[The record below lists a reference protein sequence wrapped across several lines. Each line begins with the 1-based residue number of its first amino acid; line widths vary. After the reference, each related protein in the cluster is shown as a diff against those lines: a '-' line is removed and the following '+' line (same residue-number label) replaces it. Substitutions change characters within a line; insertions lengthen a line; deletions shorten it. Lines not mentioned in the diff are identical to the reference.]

1 MAKSP
6 PSFDFYFNDWIGGT
20 RRMNHVQRACY
31 LELLIDQWQN
41 GSIPDSHEE
50 RMRVCGITSP
60 DEWRGIW
67 ERIGEKFEYLDDEH
81 GQRVLVNP
89 RMARDRAHKLPA
101 YQRRLDVARENG
113 ARGGRPRKP
122 NGNPLG
128 FEFSE
133 VDPQT
138 GPKPPFGEET
148 TETPKTRGKLPK
160 KKPNETQRVLKT
172 KPKQNPE
179 GKREEGRGKR
189 EESRG
194 NGGRGTGNPF
204 DRYFA
209 ANGWSDAARGKFAE
223 WIDHL
228 ERTNGRA
235 PNELQL
241 ANQLQ
246 ILAGY
251 DESARVAILTRSIA
265 GGSRGSLYVMDG
277 ARGST
282 AGTTRHGNPV
292 GWKAQI

>member
-50 RMRVCGITSP
+50 RMRVCGITSA

-67 ERIGEKFEYLDDEH
+67 ERIGEKFEYHDDEH

-89 RMARDRAHKLPA
+89 RMARDRSTKLPA

-113 ARGGRPRKP
+113 SRGGRPPKP
-122 NGNPLG
+122 KPNPLG
-128 FEFSE
+128 FGVFDD
-133 VDPQT
+133 DPQT
-138 GPKPPFGEET
+138 GPKPPFGEEMP
-148 TETPKTRGKLPK
+148 ETPKTRGKLPEK
-160 KKPNETQRVLKT
+160 NPNETQRVLKT
-172 KPKQNPE
+172 KPKQNPQGKGE
-179 GKREEGRGKR
+179 GGRGK
-189 EESRG
+189 G
-194 NGGRGTGNPF
+194 VGGEGERGTGDGGPF
-204 DRYFA
+204 DRYFD
-209 ANGWSDAARGKFAE
+209 ANGWSPVARAKFRE